1 MRYLFLAMILGAL
14 LVVGMFGLRGHKFS
28 DTPVELFPDMDRQDR
43 VNAQSRSAFFADGVG
58 SREPVAGVLPMGFS
72 IPESPAADGDPILD
86 GFSLPGSYFNSG
98 RIGEHYG
105 DGMPDGLSVDGL
117 LLSRGKE
124 RFGIYCAICHGA
136 AGDGEGTLAN
146 FGNMRPVANLH
157 MPQFSDPANPQYRPD
172 GELFEIITIGRAR
185 MGAYGAAIPAADR
198 WAIIS
203 YVRALQ
209 DAAKKAA
216 AASAK
221 ADDKDA
227 ASAEP
232 AVDAPAKA
240 Q

>member
-28 DTPVELFPDMDRQDR
+28 DTPVEIFPDMDRQER
-43 VNAQSRSAFFADGVG
+43 VNAQSKSGFFADGVG

-72 IPESPAADGDPILD
+72 IPDAPVEDGEPILD

-105 DGMPDGLSVDGL
+105 DGMPDGLIIDASL
-117 LLSRGKE
+117 LTRGKE

-136 AGDGEGTLAN
+136 SGDGEGTLAN

-157 MPQFSDPANPQYRPD
+157 MPQFADPSNPQYRPD

-185 MGAYGAAIPAADR
+185 MGAYGGAIPAADR
-198 WAIIS
+198 WAIIA

-209 DAAKKAA
+209 DAVKKAA
-216 AASAK
+216 A
-221 ADDKDA
+221 DKGA
-227 ASAEP
+227 AEP
-232 AVDAPAKA
+232 ESDADVSQQQALNN